1 MKWLDVVLVIENF
14 IKENK
19 THITFVFMPSFHEG
33 HFLKR
38 SDFTMNIKAQQLGNS
53 PENCGM
59 LDLSFNFG

>member
-1 MKWLDVVLVIENF
+1 
-14 IKENK
+14 
-19 THITFVFMPSFHEG
+19 MPSFHEG

-38 SDFTMNIKAQQLGNS
+38 SDFTMNIKTQQLGNS